1 MGPDSVDVRDPAL
14 SVLGVCVMCLV
25 LCALQ
30 AARGGASYSHP
41 YDLGVCGNLH
51 ALCGG
56 NAPAWLL
63 PTRAAAAGDGVSFP
77 TTWDSGLGF

>member
-1 MGPDSVDVRDPAL
+1 M
-14 SVLGVCVMCLV
+14 
-25 LCALQ
+25 LQ

-63 PTRAAAAGDGVSFP
+63 PTRAAAAGDGISFP
-77 TTWDSGLGF
+77 TTWDSGLGI

>member
-1 MGPDSVDVRDPAL
+1 MAL
-14 SVLGVCVMCLV
+14 LYATPLHSDCI
-25 LCALQ
+25 ALQ

-63 PTRAAAAGDGVSFP
+63 PTRVAAAGDGISFP
-77 TTWDSGLGF
+77 TTWDSGLGI